1 MYAALPKPDA
11 YLAAPRKRIALIGM
25 SGVGKTRI
33 AKLLRD
39 SGDWFHYSVDYR
51 IGTRYLGE
59 KIVDNFKREAM
70 KNPFLRDLLRSDS
83 VYIGSNLSFHNLAP
97 LSTYL
102 GKPGD
107 PAKGGVPFED
117 YLARQREH
125 RQAEISAMADSAHFT
140 RRAESLYG
148 YPSFVCDTSGSIC
161 EIVNPDDPA
170 DPVLTGLT
178 EIALPVLLRGTEEHR
193 EQLARRFDAAP
204 KPMYYNEEFLREK
217 WTEYLAAKGCAP
229 DEVDPD
235 AFIRW
240 GYRELLSHR
249 APLYDAIAQNWGVSL
264 PADAVAHVASADEFN
279 ALIADS
285 LERKRQNAK
294 A

>member
-1 MYAALPKPDA
+1 MYAALPEPDA
-11 YLAAPRKRIALIGM
+11 YLSEPRKRIALIGM

-33 AKLLRD
+33 SKLLRD

-107 PAKGGVPFED
+107 PAKGGIPFD
-117 YLARQREH
+117 AYLIRQREH
-125 RQAEISAMADSAHFT
+125 REAEIAATADCAHFMK
-140 RRAESLYG
+140 RAEALYG
-148 YPSFVCDTSGSIC
+148 YPNFVCDTSGSIC
-161 EIVNPDDPA
+161 EVIDPDDPD
-170 DPVLTGLT
+170 DPVLRSLTGA
-178 EIALPVLLRGTEEHR
+178 ALPILLRGTDEHR

-204 KPMYYNEEFLREK
+204 KPMYYNEDFLKTK
-217 WTEYLAAKGCAP
+217 WAEYLAAERCTP

-249 APLYDAIAQNWGVSL
+249 APLYDGIARNWGVSL
-264 PADAVAHVASADEFN
+264 PADELTHVASADEFN
-279 ALIADS
+279 ALIAAALD
-285 LERKRQNAK
+285 RKMRDAK
-294 A
+294 V